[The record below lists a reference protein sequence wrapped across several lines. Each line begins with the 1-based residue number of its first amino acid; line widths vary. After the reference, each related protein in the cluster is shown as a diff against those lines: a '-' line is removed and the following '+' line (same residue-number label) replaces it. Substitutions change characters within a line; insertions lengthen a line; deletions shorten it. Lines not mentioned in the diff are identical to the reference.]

1 MSIVL
6 QFNVCESGSC
16 NQLSFNEL
24 TGAYDAVNNPNG
36 WGSPNPLTSD
46 ATAATLDVTLE
57 NGSTY
62 TFDLFATGNFPTTD
76 SGITFYIENTD
87 LGYTTGT
94 NILDQIITF
103 VYTVV
108 TPSGIFTQTSV
119 QAFYCNAQC
128 CVNSMFLDLDF
139 DGCSDCFTNNMEQ
152 ALKAFTMLEGLK
164 AASTCGNSSQFTNI
178 LTQLNKICSTSNCAG
193 CK

>member
-6 QFNVCESGSC
+6 QFNICESGGC
-16 NQLSFNEL
+16 NQLAFSET
-24 TGAYDAVNNPNG
+24 TGSYDAINNPNG

-46 ATAATLDVTLE
+46 ATAATLDVLLA

-62 TFDLFATGNFPTTD
+62 TFDLFATSNFPTTD
-76 SGITFYIENTD
+76 PTKIFYIENTD

-103 VYTVV
+103 TYTVV
-108 TPSGIFTQTSV
+108 TSGGTFTQTGIYS
-119 QAFYCNAQC
+119 FYCNVEC
-128 CVNSMFLDLDF
+128 CVNSIFLDLDF
-139 DGCSDCFTNNMEQ
+139 DGCSDCFTNSMEQ
-152 ALKAFTMLEGLK
+152 ALKAFAMLEGLK
-164 AASTCGNSSQFTNI
+164 AASNCGNSTQFTNI